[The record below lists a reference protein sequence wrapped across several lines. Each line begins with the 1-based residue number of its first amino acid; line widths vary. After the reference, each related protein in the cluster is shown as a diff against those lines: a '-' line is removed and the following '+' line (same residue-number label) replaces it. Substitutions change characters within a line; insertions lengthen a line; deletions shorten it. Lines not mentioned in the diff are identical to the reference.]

1 MRITAFPLLR
11 LEPFSEFEDPNA
23 APGALRTS
31 ELVHRWTLRRAVQN
45 HLAMY
50 VSGLVFM
57 IFGVVAVV
65 NTATSRS
72 ALVAG
77 ESVIVLLSALYV
89 AAAWT
94 SDSGIGWRWLH
105 IGVFGGVM
113 VGTSALL
120 GLQFT
125 SFGVYFAILLATLIP
140 WRISRVLIT
149 LWGLVLVTI
158 SVIASDWTPALIG
171 LIGVGIGYAVGSGI
185 EQGRMSQKL
194 RRTELRASQLA
205 VVAERERIA
214 RDLHDILGHSL
225 TAVSIKSGLA
235 SRLLEVDPVAAK
247 AQMTEVEGIA
257 RQALA
262 DVRATAS
269 GMRQV
274 RLVTEI
280 ASARSVL
287 ESAGIESAT
296 PTAVEPMS
304 DDAAELLGYVVRE
317 AVTNVVRHSE
327 AGRCVITVGPD
338 WVSVS
343 DDGRGL
349 GDADPHQL
357 QYGSGLRGLRERVER
372 AGGRLELTATAS
384 PAVTGLTVRADLS
397 AASGDDVHAEPGVIT
412 VRA

>member
-1 MRITAFPLLR
+1 MRITAFSLLR
-11 LEPFSEFEDPNA
+11 LEPFGDFEDPNA
-23 APGALRTS
+23 APGAFRTS
-31 ELVHRWTLRRAVQN
+31 ELVDHWTLRRAVQN
-45 HLAMY
+45 HLGMY

-57 IFGVVAVV
+57 IFGVLAVV
-65 NTATSRS
+65 NSATST
-72 ALVAG
+72 AELVTG

-94 SDSGIGWRWLH
+94 SDSSLTWRWLH
-105 IGVFGGVM
+105 ISVFGGVM

-140 WRISRVLIT
+140 WRVSRVLIT
-149 LWGLVLVTI
+149 LWGLILIII

-171 LIGVGIGYAVGSGI
+171 LIGVGIGFAVGSGI
-185 EQGRMSQKL
+185 EQGRVSQKL

-235 SRLLEVDPVAAK
+235 SRLLDVDPVAAK

-274 RLVTEI
+274 RLTTEI

-287 ESAGIESAT
+287 ESAGIEAFT

-327 AGRCVITVGPD
+327 ATRCVITVGPD
-338 WVSVS
+338 RVSIS

-349 GDADPHQL
+349 GHADPHRL

-372 AGGRLELTATAS
+372 AGGRLALSS
-384 PAVTGLTVRADLS
+384 PTGPPRSGLTVQADLPPVS
-397 AASGDDVHAEPGVIT
+397 DVHADPIT
-412 VRA
+412 NAVQA